1 MSPEVAQ
8 IAVVMLLV
16 MFLFLGSGLWIALS
30 LLGVGWV
37 GLTFFSSVP
46 VEKAMATS
54 IWQTNASWTLAAL
67 PLFIWMGEIL
77 FRARLSEIL
86 FRGLTPW
93 LGWLPG
99 RLLHVNVA
107 GCGIF
112 AAVCGSSAATTA
124 TIGRMSLPELL
135 ALGYNRNI
143 AVGSLAGSGT
153 LGLLI
158 PPSIIIIVYGVSAE
172 VSIVRLFLAGV
183 LPGIMMMLL
192 FMGYIVV
199 SALIRR
205 DIAPVKAESMTFA
218 ERLRRSQG
226 LIPVVLLIGG
236 VIGSIY
242 SGIATA
248 TEAAAGGVIGA
259 LILSTFTRSLTQ
271 RMFRESLLAATRLS
285 CMIFLILSG
294 AAFLTTSLAYA
305 GIPAAL
311 AGWVASLELNPYAL
325 MAVLCV
331 FYVILGCFIEGI
343 SMIVLTAA
351 VVLPLVSQAGFDLL
365 WFGIFI
371 IMVVETA
378 QITPPLGFNL
388 FVIQGLTGQNIF
400 RVAGATLPF
409 FLLLLVGIVLITVF
423 PEIATWLPSR
433 LDDRGG

>member
-1 MSPEVAQ
+1 MTPETAQ
-8 IAVVMLLV
+8 IALTLLLV

-30 LLGVGWV
+30 LLGVGFV
-37 GLTFFSSVP
+37 SLAFFSSVP
-46 VEKAMATS
+46 VEKSMATS

-86 FRGLTPW
+86 FRGLAPW
-93 LGWLPG
+93 LGWMPG

-112 AAVCGSSAATTA
+112 AAVCGSSAATAA
-124 TIGRMSLPELL
+124 TIGRMSLPELR
-135 ALGYNRNI
+135 ARGYDERL

-158 PPSIIIIVYGVSAE
+158 PPSIIMIVYGVSAD
-172 VSIVRLFLAGV
+172 VSIVRLFMAGV
-183 LPGIMMMLL
+183 LPGLMVMAL
-192 FMGYIVV
+192 FMGYIAV

-205 DIAPVKAESMTFA
+205 DVAPHVGDRFSFV
-218 ERLRRSQG
+218 ERIRLSKG
-226 LIPVVLLIGG
+226 LIPVAALIGA

-242 SGIATA
+242 TGIATA

-259 LILSTFTRSLTQ
+259 LVLSAATRSLTWET
-271 RMFRESLLAATRLS
+271 FLASLLAATRLS

-294 AAFLTTSLAYA
+294 AAFLTTGLAYA

-311 AGWVASLELNPYAL
+311 ASWVADMNLHPYAL
-325 MAVLCV
+325 MAALCV
-331 FYVILGCFIEGI
+331 LYVLLGCFIEGI
-343 SMIVLTAA
+343 SMIVLTAT
-351 VVLPLVSQAGFDLL
+351 VVIPLVSHAGFDLL

-400 RVAGATLPF
+400 RIAGATLPF
-409 FLLLLVGIVLITVF
+409 FLLLLVGIVLITLF
-423 PEIATWLPSR
+423 PEIATWLPST
-433 LDDRGG
+433 LDK

>member
-1 MSPEVAQ
+1 MSPEIAQ

-30 LLGVGWV
+30 LLGAGWV

-77 FRARLSEIL
+77 FQARLSEIL

-135 ALGYNRNI
+135 ARGYNRNI

-172 VSIVRLFLAGV
+172 VSIVRLFMAGI
-183 LPGIMMMLL
+183 LPGIMMMSL

-205 DIAPVKAESMTFA
+205 DIAPVEAESMTLA

-259 LILSTFTRSLTQ
+259 LILSIFTRSLTLQ
-271 RMFRESLLAATRLS
+271 MFKESLLAATRLS

-311 AGWVASLELNPYAL
+311 AGWVGSLELNPYAL

-423 PEIATWLPSR
+423 PEIATWLPST
-433 LDDRGG
+433 LDDR

>member
-1 MSPEVAQ
+1 MTPETAQ
-8 IAVVMLLV
+8 IALTLLMV

-30 LLGVGWV
+30 LLGVGYV
-37 GLTFFSSVP
+37 GLTVFSSVP

-86 FRGLTPW
+86 FRGLAPW

-112 AAVCGSSAATTA
+112 AAVCGSSAATAA

-135 ALGYNRNI
+135 SRGYDERL

-158 PPSIIIIVYGVSAE
+158 PPSIIMIVYGVSAD
-172 VSIVRLFLAGV
+172 VSIVRLFMAGV
-183 LPGIMMMLL
+183 LPGLMVMSL
-192 FMGYIVV
+192 FMGYIMLA
-199 SALIRR
+199 ALLRGKNV
-205 DIAPVKAESMTFA
+205 APVAADRFTIA
-218 ERLRRSQG
+218 ERLRHSRG
-226 LIPVVLLIGG
+226 LFPIAVLILA

-259 LILSTFTRSLTQ
+259 LSLSTATRSLTW
-271 RMFRESLLAATRLS
+271 RTFRDSLLAATRLS

-294 AAFLTTSLAYA
+294 AAFLTTALAYA
-305 GIPAAL
+305 GIPTAL
-311 AGWVASLELNPYAL
+311 ANWVGEMDLHPYAL
-325 MAVLCV
+325 MAALCV
-331 FYVILGCFIEGI
+331 LYVVLGCFIEGI
-343 SMIVLTAA
+343 SMIVLTAT
-351 VVLPLVSQAGFDLL
+351 VVIPLVSQAGFDLL

-388 FVIQGLTGQNIF
+388 FVIQGLTGRNIF
-400 RVAGATLPF
+400 QIAGSTLPFF
-409 FLLLLVGIVLITVF
+409 FLLLLGIVIITIF
-423 PEIATWLPSR
+423 PEIATWLPST
-433 LDDRGG
+433 LDKH

>member
-1 MSPEVAQ
+1 MSPDIAQ
-8 IAVVMLLV
+8 IAVAMLLV
-16 MFLFLGSGLWIALS
+16 MLLFLGSGLWIALS
-30 LLGVGWV
+30 LLGAGWV
-37 GLTFFSSVP
+37 GLTFFSNVP

-135 ALGYNRNI
+135 ARGYNRNI

-172 VSIVRLFLAGV
+172 VSIVRLFMAGI
-183 LPGIMMMLL
+183 LPGIMMMSL
-192 FMGYIVV
+192 FMGYIVI
-199 SALIRR
+199 SALVRR
-205 DIAPVKAESMTFA
+205 DIAPVEAESMTLA
-218 ERLRRSQG
+218 ARLRRSQG

-259 LILSTFTRSLTQ
+259 LILSAFTRSLTL
-271 RMFRESLLAATRLS
+271 RMFKESLLAATRLS

-311 AGWVASLELNPYAL
+311 AGWVASLELNPYTL
-325 MAVLCV
+325 IAVLCV

-400 RVAGATLPF
+400 RVAVATLPF

-423 PEIATWLPSR
+423 PEIATWLPST
-433 LDDRGG
+433 LDDR